1 MGFKGSF
8 IQESPQACL
17 VNKREVGENGVKKW
31 SLWEG
36 RGQKC
41 QEQVQR
47 KKRAAICLPWKVGGE
62 QRWGEVLEAPAPQR
76 RGVSALVK
84 EQGCLPTARRAL
96 CPAGS
101 LGGRPLW
108 QGMHLAPGTGKGSPE
123 GKAGVWNWGQ
133 RTGWNLLLARCFE
146 ILEPQFLHVQSW

>member
-1 MGFKGSF
+1 MRFKGSF

-36 RGQKC
+36 RGQKR

-47 KKRAAICLPWKVGGE
+47 KKRAGICLPWKVGGE

-84 EQGCLPTARRAL
+84 EQGCLRRARRAL
-96 CPAGS
+96 CQAGS
-101 LGGRPLW
+101 LGDRPLW
-108 QGMHLAPGTGKGSPE
+108 PGDEPGSWHCQRQPRGKGGIVELGSE
-123 GKAGVWNWGQ
+123 NW
-133 RTGWNLLLARCFE
+133 
-146 ILEPQFLHVQSW
+146 LEPLTGQML